1 MSLSRSSSSSVIEL
15 FGQGEREAGAEVVV
29 MRRAALLRLCRRGE
43 QQGCGE
49 RKETAGVP
57 GERAF
62 AGCAGREK
70 RLSEETKEIH
80 FLWIYW
86 I

>member
-1 MSLSRSSSSSVIEL
+1 MPLAEL

-43 QQGCGE
+43 QQGRGD

-80 FLWIYW
+80 FLWIYLDMKK
-86 I
+86 